1 VKKPCTNG
9 ALKLG
14 QIWRKRIDKKLEEMV
29 AGGKDRI
36 NRLELMQKLEYQ
48 KLLTKEK
55 LRQEQEAT
63 ERLHT
68 ETLAY

>member
-1 VKKPCTNG
+1 
-9 ALKLG
+9 
-14 QIWRKRIDKKLEEMV
+14 MV